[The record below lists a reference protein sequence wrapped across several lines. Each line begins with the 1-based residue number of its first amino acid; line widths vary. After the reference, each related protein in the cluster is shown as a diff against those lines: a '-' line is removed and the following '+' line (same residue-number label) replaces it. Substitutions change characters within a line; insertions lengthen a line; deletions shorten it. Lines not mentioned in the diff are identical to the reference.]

1 MKRPA
6 FGMLFLTMDLSKKRL
21 SAKVVKSQTQKITV
35 ALIGNAASG
44 KEIAVPEDIKD
55 SFSNIK
61 IIFLQANTRS
71 MLQPL
76 DKISRCTIT
85 LACYDLLFL
94 KLKLLPLHQR

>member
-1 MKRPA
+1 
-6 FGMLFLTMDLSKKRL
+6 MDLSKKRL

-61 IIFLQANTRS
+61 IIFLI
-71 MLQPL
+71 LL
-76 DKISRCTIT
+76 
-85 LACYDLLFL
+85 CYSHWIKFQGALSHSHAMICCF
-94 KLKLLPLHQR
+94 